1 MTEEMVLDLREKRCA
16 IRTYKNG
23 REKVLIGKVRA
34 ITSCG
39 HTNMLFIED
48 YTEKFI
54 KYNELKNYDLL
65 RIYEE

>member
-1 MTEEMVLDLREKRCA
+1 MTEQMVLDLREKRCA
-16 IRTYKNG
+16 IRTYKND

-39 HTNMLFIED
+39 HTNMLFVED
-48 YTEKFI
+48 FKENFI